1 MRIPIEVNVVM
12 EKCRD
17 CPRLELE
24 TIRMPISPDIH
35 RCKHV
40 QLCRT
45 IVDLWEQEKRGELQ
59 STEMKEP

>member
-1 MRIPIEVNVVM
+1 MKIPIEVEVVM
-12 EKCRD
+12 EQCKD

-24 TIRMPISPDIH
+24 TAQMPMINIH

-45 IVDLWEQEKRGELQ
+45 IIELWEKRGEA
-59 STEMKEP
+59 E

>member
-1 MRIPIEVNVVM
+1 MKTMKTKIDVEVVM
-12 EKCRD
+12 EQCKD

-24 TIRMPISPDIH
+24 TAQMPMINIH

-45 IVDLWEQEKRGELQ
+45 IIEIWEKTKRGEA
-59 STEMKEP
+59 E